1 MPVELYCFSKIN
13 SWVPF
18 EIVQSG
24 VLDYAFAVAGQFGLK
39 LYQAPSGNDFESL
52 RKGIN

>member
-18 EIVQSG
+18 ESVQSG
-24 VLDYAFAVAGQFGLK
+24 VLDYAFAIAGQFGLK
-39 LYQAPSGNDFESL
+39 LFQTPSGNDFEAL
-52 RKGIN
+52 TKVIN